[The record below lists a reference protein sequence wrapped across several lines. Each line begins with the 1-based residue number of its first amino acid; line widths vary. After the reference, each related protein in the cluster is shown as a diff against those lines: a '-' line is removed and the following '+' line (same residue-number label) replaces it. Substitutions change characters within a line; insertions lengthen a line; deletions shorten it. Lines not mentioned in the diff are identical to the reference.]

1 MSIFQQVFGGGFDSN
16 SVEPPDSFDVLPP
29 DDYTVVVEKAEV
41 KTTKRGDG
49 HRLEVCFQIV
59 EGQYAKRKLWSNL
72 NIDNPSEVAQRI
84 GQSQL
89 AGLCKAVGLAVIRD
103 ENELLGKTC
112 IARVKVKDDSN
123 EIRAYKAVGG
133 QTPPPSFAPPTP
145 TTATPTYQ
153 PPTQVME
160 NTASMPG
167 PTPTTTAGNKP
178 PWAR

>member
-29 DDYTVVVEKAEV
+29 GDYAVVIEKAEV
-41 KTTKRGDG
+41 KTTKKGDG
-49 HRLEVCFQIV
+49 HYLEICTQIT
-59 EGQYAKRKLWSNL
+59 EGPAVKRKLWSRF

-89 AGLCKAVGLAVIRD
+89 AGLCKATGIAVIRD
-103 ENELLGKTC
+103 ESELLGKTC

-123 EIRAYKAVGG
+123 EVRAWKAVVGT
-133 QTPPPSFAPPTP
+133 TPPPSFAPPT
-145 TTATPTYQ
+145 TAPVTPPYQ
-153 PPTQVME
+153 APTQATE
-160 NTASMPG
+160 HTASMPG
-167 PTPTTTAGNKP
+167 PTPTTTAGAKP